1 MLAKTGIQVPKTLI
15 EQALEALPSDEFR
28 HTINKPAGDFF
39 YDPWEI
45 KDEYRGTVWDN
56 LLSYLPSTVGEARV
70 ILLDHSKCYQIHADI
85 DDRYHLNLAGTN
97 AFLVDLEYNKMYPLE
112 QDGHWYAMDAG
123 VVHSAVNFGR
133 TVRVQLVVRHLLKN
147 ATLKDPVSV
156 KITFNN
162 LTPEHARFVFDS
174 KLSPVLNL
182 ANKSNSM
189 NSFAWTPTY
198 VSFNMERD
206 MLEYVKTKLPENFK
220 IL

>member
-97 AFLVDLEYNKMYPLE
+97 SFLVDLEYNKMYPLE

-147 ATLKDPVSV
+147 ATLKDPVPV

-189 NSFAWTPTY
+189 NSFAWTPTH